1 MLDDNH
7 TSGDIR
13 ETSLHMFR
21 CLPCEKLM
29 RKHLDGNKPD
39 PALYELSHGAPC
51 GSVDGFLSHSW
62 SDPPDTKWEIIQ
74 AWRANFKAK
83 HGDQEP
89 TVWID
94 KFCIDQSAINEN
106 LRCLPVFLSSCR
118 ELIIAAGP
126 TYLSRLWCVME
137 LFVFLEIG
145 MPLDRLVIYGDFD
158 MSAIALFDVMNAECY
173 NKRDKERL
181 LAIIESSFGTTAMF
195 NSVARKVLRRA
206 ACKTSILS
214 HDTDVG
220 FDIDGVQIEDAISH
234 ERTVASPTVQEQWEK
249 EEKEPTCPP
258 PGKDAFEKFQRQHRK
273 ENCSEDEDDTLFI

>member
-1 MLDDNH
+1 MLDDNYDSRV
-7 TSGDIR
+7 TR
-13 ETSLHMFR
+13 KEARLMLR
-21 CLPCEKLM
+21 CVPCEKLL
-29 RKHLDGNKPD
+29 RKHLNGNKPD
-39 PALYELSHGAPC
+39 PALYELSNGARF
-51 GSVDGFLSHSW
+51 GFVDGFLSHSW

-181 LAIIESSFGTTAMF
+181 LAIIEFSFGTTARF
-195 NSVARKVLRRA
+195 NSVARKALCRA
-206 ACKTSILS
+206 A
-214 HDTDVG
+214 G
-220 FDIDGVQIEDAISH
+220 FDTDGVQIENAIICR
-234 ERTVASPTVQEQWEK
+234 RTVGRPTVQEQWEK